1 VAIADLNGD
10 GRPDLATANYGSN
23 TGLGPARQ
31 RRRELRVKTDYGTG
45 SYPYSVAIGD
55 LNGDNNARPGGG

>member
-23 TGLGPARQ
+23 TASVLLGNGAGSFG
-31 RRRELRVKTDYGTG
+31 VKTTTG
-45 SYPYSVAIGD
+45 RAAIPTPWRS
-55 LNGDNNARPGGG
+55 AT